1 MSETMSLEQPNLLL
15 LSNSKSHGGGFLDWC
30 LDVIQY
36 HFRNEEEVLYLPYA
50 MDDMD
55 AAAITAR
62 FKFKTAGMNLRSIR
76 SAISPHDE
84 IRKAKA
90 VFVGSGNTFLLLQR
104 MYAAGLINVLRER
117 ILSGECKYFGVS
129 AGATIACPTIKTTN
143 DMPVVLPPFFN
154 SLNLV
159 PFQIN
164 PHYPDSDSESDYMGE
179 TREQRI
185 LEFLQHNDTPVVG
198 LRESSGLEVFL
209 SGSDGVPRV
218 LLHGKKSAR
227 IFRKNC
233 DPEEAPPGI
242 LKI

>member
-1 MSETMSLEQPNLLL
+1 V
-15 LSNSKSHGGGFLDWC
+15 
-30 LDVIQY
+30 VILGLVLRR
-36 HFRNEEEVLYLPYA
+36 HSIPFRNEEEVLYLPYA

-55 AAAITAR
+55 AAAITAHA
-62 FKFKTAGMNLRSIR
+62 KFKTVGMNLRSIR
-76 SAISPHDE
+76 SAVSPHDQ

-104 MYAAGLINVLRER
+104 MYAAGLVNVLRER

-129 AGATIACPTIKTTN
+129 AGATIVCPTIKTTN
-143 DMPVVLPPFFN
+143 DMLVVLPPLLQ

-164 PHYPDSDSESDYMGE
+164 PHYVDSYLQSNHMGE

-198 LRESSGLEVFL
+198 LRESSSLEVFL
-209 SGSDGVPRV
+209 SGSGHNPRV
-218 LLHGKKSAR
+218 LLRGEMSAR
-227 IFRKNC
+227 IFRKNR
-233 DPEEAPPGI
+233 DPEEVPPEF
-242 LKI
+242 